1 MTSVLR
7 VNNIQASTGNSAM
20 SIDSNGNTT
29 ISQKLSTPARPAFLA
44 YDSSSGWRDY
54 TAHGGAVDM
63 VWGATRFNIG
73 SHFDTSNG
81 KFTCPI
87 AGIYYFHCWAY
98 VSTAVHKNYLYL
110 QKNGSAVQSVLADN
124 HDENVTIQI
133 SGLVQC
139 SVNDL
144 IHMKYQCNIDA
155 TGNVYSGGNEQWSGF
170 EGYLI
175 G

>member
-1 MTSVLR
+1 MSTLKVDAIRSSGGSADGLTMDSSGRVL
-7 VNNIQASTGNSAM
+7 
-20 SIDSNGNTT
+20 
-29 ISQKLSTPARPAFLA
+29 TPARPAFLA

-54 TAHGGAVDM
+54 AHGSARDM

-73 SHFDTSNG
+73 NHFSTSTG
-81 KFTCPI
+81 KFTVPI

-98 VSTAVHKNYLYL
+98 VASATAPNYLYL
-110 QKNGSAVQSVLADN
+110 NKNGTDLQSALMDN
-124 HDENVTIQI
+124 TDDNETSQI
-133 SGLVQC
+133 SGLIQC

-144 IHMKYQCNIDA
+144 IHMEYYSNVDA
-155 TGNVYSGGNEQWSGF
+155 TGNVYSGASEQWTGF